1 MLYGRDGTSKGE
13 LLIDIKLCNM
23 VKEFTPDMANSMQKI
38 VRKCFPRTLQ
48 IVNKIH
54 VFTLVTKRCET
65 YAWPTDGK

>member
-1 MLYGRDGTSKGE
+1 
-13 LLIDIKLCNM
+13 M
-23 VKEFTPDMANSMQKI
+23 VKEFTPDMTNSMQKI

-54 VFTLVTKRCET
+54 VFKLVTKRCET

>member
-1 MLYGRDGTSKGE
+1 MYGRDGTSKGE
-13 LLIDIKLCNM
+13 LFIDIKLCNM
-23 VKEFTPDMANSMQKI
+23 VKEFTPDMTNSMQKI

>member
-1 MLYGRDGTSKGE
+1 
-13 LLIDIKLCNM
+13 M

-38 VRKCFPRTLQ
+38 IRKCFPRTLQ